1 MKQGT
6 QSRCSGTTQRDGMG
20 REVGRGAQDGGI
32 HVHPWLFHV
41 NVWQKPPQYFKIIGL
56 QLKLKKNKIKTHTHK
71 CCGRNLK
78 QAETQLQFEQLIGC
92 HYEAQFTL
100 TMSHDILITILEV
113 TLKELWSYYTRVQTQ
128 VS

>member
-1 MKQGT
+1 MSSYQ
-6 QSRCSGTTQRDGMG
+6 
-20 REVGRGAQDGGI
+20 
-32 HVHPWLFHV
+32 
-41 NVWQKPPQYFKIIGL
+41 
-56 QLKLKKNKIKTHTHK
+56 
-71 CCGRNLK
+71 
-78 QAETQLQFEQLIGC
+78 TQLQFEQLIGC